1 MKPENFAVEM
11 NQVLSTWS
19 ASFQKPTQSDAAVSA
34 IRKIEVIDCDN
45 LLDIFNVLTSKMT
58 DAGFSALDIEM
69 MDEVAGF
76 VCGEKAPAKTYR
88 QCAEEGA
95 IQRFAERGEA

>member
-19 ASFQKPTQSDAAVSA
+19 AAYQPTASDTAVSA

-45 LLDIFNVLTSKMT
+45 LLDIFNVLASKMVQ
-58 DAGFSALDIEM
+58 AGFAQVDINM

-76 VCGEKAPAKTYR
+76 VCGVKA
-88 QCAEEGA
+88 
-95 IQRFAERGEA
+95 